1 MIGTDEG
8 KRKELLKFL
17 NQKVFD
23 PILRALPED
32 YESED
37 LKKKLSNVKR
47 HTESEKHLFHEFQT
61 AEEVKKNYLINMD
74 FRTAKKIDHE
84 LDELKL
90 PSLPKVK
97 DEFLGLCEKL
107 RV

>member
-1 MIGTDEG
+1 MMGPDDR
-8 KRKELLKFL
+8 KREELLKFL

-23 PILRALPED
+23 PILQALPED
-32 YESED
+32 YKSED
-37 LKKKLSNVKR
+37 LKKKLNDVKR
-47 HTESEKHLFHEFQT
+47 RTESEKHLFHEFQT
-61 AEEVKKNYLINMD
+61 AEEVKKNYLTDLD
-74 FRTAKKIDHE
+74 FRTARKTDHE

-97 DEFLGLCEKL
+97 DEFLRLCEKL

>member
-1 MIGTDEG
+1 MMRSDD
-8 KRKELLKFL
+8 RKIEELLKFL

-32 YESED
+32 YESHD
-37 LKKKLSNVKR
+37 LKKKLNNVKR
-47 HTESEKHLFHEFQT
+47 RTESEKHIFHEHQT
-61 AEEVKKNYLINMD
+61 AEEVKKNYLADLD
-74 FRTAKKIDHE
+74 FRTARKTDYE

-97 DEFLGLCEKL
+97 DEFLRLCENL

>member
-23 PILRALPED
+23 PILQALPED
-32 YESED
+32 YGSEN
-37 LKKKLSNVKR
+37 LKEKLSHVKR
-47 HTESEKHLFHEFQT
+47 RTESEKHLFHEFET
-61 AEEVKKNYLINMD
+61 AEEVKKNYLAD
-74 FRTAKKIDHE
+74 LGFRTARKIDHE

-90 PSLPKVK
+90 PSLTKVK
-97 DEFLGLCEKL
+97 EEFLGLCEEL
-107 RV
+107 NV

>member
-1 MIGTDEG
+1 MMGPDER
-8 KRKELLKFL
+8 KREELLKFL

-32 YESED
+32 YESQD
-37 LKKKLSNVKR
+37 LKRKLNDVKTR
-47 HTESEKHLFHEFQT
+47 TESEKHLFHEFQT
-61 AEEVKKNYLINMD
+61 AEEVKKNYLADLD
-74 FRTAKKIDHE
+74 FRIDRKIDHE

-97 DEFLGLCEKL
+97 DEFLRLCEKL

>member
-1 MIGTDEG
+1 
-8 KRKELLKFL
+8 
-17 NQKVFD
+17 
-23 PILRALPED
+23 LPED

-61 AEEVKKNYLINMD
+61 AEEVKKNYLTNMD

>member
-8 KRKELLKFL
+8 KRKELLNFL

-23 PILRALPED
+23 PILQALPED
-32 YESED
+32 YKSEV
-37 LKKKLSNVKR
+37 LKGKLSNVKR
-47 HTESEKHLFHEFQT
+47 RTESEKHLFHDFQT
-61 AEEVKKNYLINMD
+61 AEEVKKNYLADLD
-74 FRTAKKIDHE
+74 FRKSKKIDHE

-90 PSLPKVK
+90 PSLTKIR
-97 DEFLGLCEKL
+97 DEFLGLCKKL

>member
-23 PILRALPED
+23 PILQALPED
-32 YESED
+32 YKSED
-37 LKKKLSNVKR
+37 LKGKLSNVKR
-47 HTESEKHLFHEFQT
+47 RTESEKHLFHEFQT
-61 AEEVKKNYLINMD
+61 AEEVKKKYLADLD

-90 PSLPKVK
+90 PSLTKVK
-97 DEFLGLCEKL
+97 EEFLRLCEKL

>member
-1 MIGTDEG
+1 MMRPDDR
-8 KRKELLKFL
+8 KREELLKFL

-23 PILRALPED
+23 PILRALPEE
-32 YESED
+32 YESHD
-37 LKKKLSNVKR
+37 LKKKLNDVKR
-47 HTESEKHLFHEFQT
+47 RTESEKHLFHEYQT
-61 AEEVKKNYLINMD
+61 AEEVKKNYLADLD
-74 FRTAKKIDHE
+74 FRTARKTDYE

-97 DEFLGLCEKL
+97 DEFLRLWEEL